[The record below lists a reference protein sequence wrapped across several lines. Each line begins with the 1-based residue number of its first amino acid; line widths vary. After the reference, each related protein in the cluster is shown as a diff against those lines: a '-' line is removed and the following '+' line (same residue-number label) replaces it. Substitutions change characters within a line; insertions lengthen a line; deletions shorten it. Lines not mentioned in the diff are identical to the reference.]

1 MLAALRILLVED
13 NEMNQQVAT
22 ELLESAGAGVT
33 VADHGGIALKIL
45 REGPDKPEFD
55 VVLMDLQMPEVDG
68 LTATRMIRAEPR
80 FNDLPDHRHDRPRA
94 RRRARAL
101 YTGRHDRPC
110 H

>member
-1 MLAALRILLVED
+1 MLAGLRILLVED

-22 ELLESAGAGVT
+22 ELLESAGARSQSP
-33 VADHGGIALKIL
+33 DHGGIALKIL
-45 REGPDKPEFD
+45 REGPRQAGIRRCSHGPADAR
-55 VVLMDLQMPEVDG
+55 VDG
-68 LTATRMIRAEPR
+68 LTATRMLRAEPR
-80 FNDLPDHRHDRPRA
+80 FNDLPDHRDDGPRA